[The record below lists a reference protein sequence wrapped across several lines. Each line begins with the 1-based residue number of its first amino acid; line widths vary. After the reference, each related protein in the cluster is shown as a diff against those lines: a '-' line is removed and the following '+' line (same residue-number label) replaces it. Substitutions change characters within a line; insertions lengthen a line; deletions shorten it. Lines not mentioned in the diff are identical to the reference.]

1 MASSHSPQ
9 DENSKIAMSGA
20 VSFRGPDDMH
30 RDLLRYR
37 FVPDLVS
44 FHAQRTP
51 DALALAS
58 ATESVSY
65 RNLEERANQLANY
78 LQSLGV
84 GPDVLV
90 GVCLERS
97 PSMAMVALAILRAGG
112 AYVPLDPVYPPERLA
127 FMLEDSRVPIL
138 ITREALSQQL
148 PRNGWKVV
156 DIEAQAAEIAKQSAM
171 APELPISGSQLAYV
185 IFTSG
190 SDGHPKGVQITHAAL
205 LNLVQWH
212 LRAFDIAPADRA
224 SQLASVSFDAAVWEL
239 WPYLT
244 AGSSV
249 HFCDETTRLTHESL
263 QEWLLTERISISF
276 VPTTLAERLMTMA
289 WPGSCALRVLL
300 TGADTLHRYPA
311 PGLPFA
317 VVNNYGPTEC
327 TVVATSG
334 EVLPNDHPDRKPTI
348 GRPIDNVQIH
358 ILDDELR
365 PVPTGQVGEVYI
377 GGAGL
382 ARGYRNRPDLDREKF
397 IPSPF
402 NTTPGGRLYRT
413 GDLGRYLA
421 DGQIAFVGRID
432 SQIKIRGYRIEPNE
446 IISVLSQHPG
456 VQASVV
462 VARDDAA
469 GNKQLV
475 GYVVP
480 SNGAQLS
487 YASLVLFA
495 REYLPD
501 YMVPGLFVQL
511 DSLPVNSN
519 GKVDRSSLPTPD
531 ATNIVGDQ
539 GRGRPQTAIEKR
551 IVRILGD
558 LLGIQ
563 GIGTNDNFFFLG
575 GHSLLGTQLI
585 ARLRDAFGVELSLR
599 RVFDSPTAAEL
610 ATEIETLLASETRAS
625 AD

>member
-1 MASSHSPQ
+1 MRGASSIPGLNQRQELPGH
-9 DENSKIAMSGA
+9 
-20 VSFRGPDDMH
+20 
-30 RDLLRYR
+30 R

-44 FHAQRTP
+44 LHAHRTP
-51 DALALAS
+51 EALALAS
-58 ATESVSY
+58 ITELVSY
-65 RNLEERANQLANY
+65 RELDERSNRLANY
-78 LQSLGV
+78 LRSLGV
-84 GPDVLV
+84 GPDVPV

-97 PSMAMVALAILRAGG
+97 PSMAVLALAVLKAGG

-127 FMLEDSRVPIL
+127 FMLEDSQAPIL
-138 ITREALSQQL
+138 MTRQAINQQL

-156 DIEAQAAEIAKQSAM
+156 DIEEQASEIAKHSTA
-171 APELPISGSQLAYV
+171 APELAISGSQLAYV

-205 LNLVQWH
+205 LNLVHWH
-212 LRAFDIAPADRA
+212 LRAFDIVPADRA
-224 SQLASVSFDAAVWEL
+224 SQVASVSFDAAVWEL
-239 WPYLT
+239 WPYLA

-276 VPTTLAERLMTMA
+276 APTTLAERLMTME
-289 WPGSCALRVLL
+289 WPSACALRVLL
-300 TGADTLHRYPA
+300 TGADTLHRYPP

-358 ILDDELR
+358 ILDDDLR
-365 PVPTGQVGEVYI
+365 PLPTGQIGEVYI

-382 ARGYRNRPDLDREKF
+382 ARGYHNRPDLDREKF
-397 IPSPF
+397 IPNPF
-402 NTTPGGRLYRT
+402 SGTSNGRLYRT

-421 DGQIAFVGRID
+421 DGQIVFVGRID

-480 SNGAQLS
+480 AGGTQLS

-501 YMVPGLFVQL
+501 YMVPNLFVQI

-519 GKVDRSSLPTPD
+519 GKVDRASLPIPD
-531 ATNIVGDQ
+531 VTNIIGDQ
-539 GRGRPQTAIEKR
+539 PRGRPQTAIEKR

-558 LLGIQ
+558 LLGIE
-563 GIGTNDNFFFLG
+563 GVGTNDNFFFLG

-610 ATEIETLLASETRAS
+610 AREIETLLASETRAS

>member
-1 MASSHSPQ
+1 
-9 DENSKIAMSGA
+9 MSGA
-20 VSFRGPDDMH
+20 STIPGSNH
-30 RDLLRYR
+30 RQRELPGHR
-37 FVPDLVS
+37 FVPDMVS
-44 FHAQRTP
+44 LHAHRTP
-51 DALALAS
+51 EALALAS
-58 ATESVSY
+58 ATELVSY
-65 RNLEERANQLANY
+65 RELDERSNRLANY
-78 LQSLGV
+78 LRSLGV
-84 GPDVLV
+84 GPDVPV

-97 PSMAMVALAILRAGG
+97 PSMAVLALAVLKSGG

-127 FMLEDSRVPIL
+127 FMLEDSQAPIL
-138 ITREALSQQL
+138 ITRKAINQQL

-156 DIEAQAAEIAKQSAM
+156 DIEEQASEIAKHSTA
-171 APELPISGSQLAYV
+171 APELAISGSQLAYV

-190 SDGHPKGVQITHAAL
+190 SDGHPKGVEVTHAAL
-205 LNLVQWH
+205 LNLVRWH
-212 LRAFDIAPADRA
+212 LRAFDILPADRA

-239 WPYLT
+239 WPYLA

-276 VPTTLAERLMTMA
+276 APTTLAERLMTME
-289 WPGSCALRVLL
+289 WPSACALRVLL

-311 PGLPFA
+311 PGLPYA

-358 ILDDELR
+358 ILDDDLR
-365 PVPTGQVGEVYI
+365 PVPTGQIGEVYI

-382 ARGYRNRPDLDREKF
+382 ARGYRNRPDLDKEKF
-397 IPSPF
+397 IPNPF
-402 NTTPGGRLYRT
+402 SGVSNGRLYRT

-480 SNGAQLS
+480 AGGTQLS

-501 YMVPGLFVQL
+501 YMVPSLFVL
-511 DSLPVNSN
+511 INSLPVNSN
-519 GKVDRSSLPTPD
+519 GKVDRASLPTPD
-531 ATNIVGDQ
+531 PANIIGDQ
-539 GRGRPQTAIEKR
+539 PQGRPQTAIEKR

-558 LLGIQ
+558 LLGIE
-563 GIGTNDNFFFLG
+563 GVGTNDNFFFLG

-610 ATEIETLLASETRAS
+610 AREIETLLASETRAS

>member
-1 MASSHSPQ
+1 
-9 DENSKIAMSGA
+9 MSGA
-20 VSFRGPDDMH
+20 LPFRGANDMH
-30 RDLLRYR
+30 RDLLRHG

-44 FHAQRTP
+44 LHAHRMP
-51 DALALAS
+51 EALALAS
-58 ATESVSY
+58 ATELVSY

-78 LQSLGV
+78 LRTLGV
-84 GPDVLV
+84 GPDVPV

-97 PSMAMVALAILRAGG
+97 PSMAMVALAILKAGG

-127 FMLEDSRVPIL
+127 FMLEDSQVPIL
-138 ITREALSQQL
+138 ITREVLNQQL

-156 DIEAQAAEIAKQSAM
+156 DIEEQASEIAKQSTT
-171 APELPISGSQLAYV
+171 APEQPISGSQLAYV

-212 LRAFDIAPADRA
+212 LRAFDIVPADRA

-239 WPYLT
+239 WPYLV

-249 HFCDETTRLTHESL
+249 HFCDDTTRLTHESL
-263 QEWLLTERISISF
+263 QDWLLTERISISF
-276 VPTTLAERLMTMA
+276 VPTALAERLMTME
-289 WPGSCALRVLL
+289 WPSGCALRVLL

-334 EVLPNDHPDRKPTI
+334 QVLPNDHPDRKPTI

-358 ILDDELR
+358 ILDDDLR
-365 PVPTGQVGEVYI
+365 PVPTGQIGEVYI

-397 IPSPF
+397 IPNPF
-402 NTTPGGRLYRT
+402 SVTSNERLYRT

-421 DGQIAFVGRID
+421 GGQIAFVGRID

-456 VQASVV
+456 VQASMVL
-462 VARDDAA
+462 ARDDAA

-480 SNGAQLS
+480 IRGAQLS

-519 GKVDRSSLPTPD
+519 GKVDRASLPAPD
-531 ATNIVGDQ
+531 PTNIIGDQ

-558 LLGIQ
+558 LLGIE

-610 ATEIETLLASETRAS
+610 AAEIETLLASETRAS

>member
-1 MASSHSPQ
+1 MASSYSQQ
-9 DENSKIAMSGA
+9 DENSNLAMSGA
-20 VSFRGPDDMH
+20 PRSASH
-30 RDLLRYR
+30 RQRELSRYG

-44 FHAQRTP
+44 LHARRTP
-51 DALALAS
+51 EALALAS
-58 ATESVSY
+58 ATELLSY
-65 RNLEERANQLANY
+65 QNLEERANQLARY
-78 LQSLGV
+78 LRSLGV
-84 GPDVLV
+84 GPDVPV

-97 PSMAMVALAILRAGG
+97 PSMAMVALAILKAGG
-112 AYVPLDPVYPPERLA
+112 AYVPLDPLYPPERLA
-127 FMLEDSRVPIL
+127 FMLEDSQVPIL
-138 ITREALSQQL
+138 ITRESLNQQL

-156 DIEAQAAEIAKQSAM
+156 DIEEQASEIAQQSTT
-171 APELPISGSQLAYV
+171 PLEEVISGSQLAYV

-190 SDGHPKGVQITHAAL
+190 SDGHPKGVQVTHAAL
-205 LNLVQWH
+205 LNLVEWH
-212 LRAFDIAPADRA
+212 MRAFDIVAGDRA
-224 SQLASVSFDAAVWEL
+224 SQLASVSFDAAVWEV
-239 WPYLT
+239 WPYL
-244 AGSSV
+244 AVGSSV

-263 QEWLLTERISISF
+263 QEWLLTEGISISF
-276 VPTTLAERLMTMA
+276 VPTTLAERLMTME
-289 WPGSCALRVLL
+289 WPSGCALRVLL

-358 ILDDELR
+358 ILDEELR
-365 PVPTGQVGEVYI
+365 PLPAGQIGEVYI

-397 IPSPF
+397 ISNPF
-402 NTTPGGRLYRT
+402 SSAPNARLYRT
-413 GDLGRYLA
+413 GDLGRYLP

-446 IISVLSQHPG
+446 IISVLTQHPG

-480 SNGAQLS
+480 AEGAQLS

-501 YMVPGLFVQL
+501 YMVPGLFVQI

-519 GKVDRSSLPTPD
+519 GKVDRTSLPAPD
-531 ATNIVGDQ
+531 LANIIGDQ

-558 LLGIQ
+558 LLGIG

-599 RVFDSPTAAEL
+599 SVFDSPTAAEL
-610 ATEIETLLASETRAS
+610 AIEIETLLANETRAS

>member
-1 MASSHSPQ
+1 MASSHSHQ
-9 DENSKIAMSGA
+9 DGSKPRMSGA
-20 VSFRGPDDMH
+20 STFSDSNDRH
-30 RDLLRYR
+30 RDLSRHR

-44 FHAQRTP
+44 LHAQRTP
-51 DALALAS
+51 EALALAS
-58 ATESVSY
+58 ATELISY
-65 RNLEERANQLANY
+65 QNLEERSNQLAHY
-78 LQSLGV
+78 LRSLGV

-97 PSMAMVALAILRAGG
+97 PSMAMVALAILKAGG
-112 AYVPLDPVYPPERLA
+112 AYVPLDPAYPPERLA
-127 FMLEDSRVPIL
+127 FMLEDSEVPIL
-138 ITREALSQQL
+138 ITREALNQQL

-156 DIEAQAAEIAKQSAM
+156 DLEEQTAEISKQSTATPDL
-171 APELPISGSQLAYV
+171 AISGSQLAYV

-212 LRAFDIAPADRA
+212 TRAFDIVPADRA

-239 WPYLT
+239 WPYLAT
-244 AGSSV
+244 GSSV
-249 HFCDETTRLTHESL
+249 HFCDETTRLNHESL
-263 QEWLLTERISISF
+263 QEWLLTEGISISF
-276 VPTTLAERLMTMA
+276 VPTTLAERLMTME
-289 WPGSCALRVLL
+289 WPTSCALRVLL

-334 EVLPNDHPDRKPTI
+334 IVLPNDHPDRKPTI
-348 GRPIDNVQIH
+348 GRPIYNVQIH
-358 ILDDELR
+358 ILDEDLR
-365 PVPTGQVGEVYI
+365 PVPAGQVGEVYI

-397 IPSPF
+397 IPNPF
-402 NTTPGGRLYRT
+402 STTSNGRLYRT
-413 GDLGRYLA
+413 GDLGRYLP

-456 VQASVV
+456 VQANVV

-475 GYVVP
+475 GYIVP
-480 SNGAQLS
+480 TEGEHLS

-501 YMVPGLFVQL
+501 YMVPGLFVL
-511 DSLPVNSN
+511 IDSLPVNAN
-519 GKVDRSSLPTPD
+519 GKVDRASLPAPD
-531 ATNIVGDQ
+531 LMNIVGDQ

-558 LLGIQ
+558 LLGIE

-610 ATEIETLLASETRAS
+610 AMEIETLLANETRAS

>member
-1 MASSHSPQ
+1 MASSPQ
-9 DENSKIAMSGA
+9 DENSKVTMSGA
-20 VSFRGPDDMH
+20 ASVRGSDGMQP
-30 RDLLRYR
+30 DLLRYR

-44 FHAQRTP
+44 LRARRTP
-51 DALALAS
+51 EALALAS
-58 ATESVSY
+58 ATELVSY
-65 RNLEERANQLANY
+65 RSLEERANQLANY
-78 LQSLGV
+78 LRTLGV
-84 GPDVLV
+84 GPDVPV

-97 PSMAMVALAILRAGG
+97 PSMAMAALAILKAGG

-127 FMLEDSRVPIL
+127 FMLEDSQVPIL
-138 ITREALSQQL
+138 ITREALNQQL

-156 DIEAQAAEIAKQSAM
+156 DLEEQGEEIAKQSVA
-171 APELPISGSQLAYV
+171 APEQAISGSQLAYV

-205 LNLVQWH
+205 LNLVEWH
-212 LRAFDIAPADRA
+212 LRAFDIVPADRA

-244 AGSSV
+244 VGSSV

-276 VPTTLAERLMTMA
+276 VPTTLAERLMTME
-289 WPGSCALRVLL
+289 WPSACALRVLL

-311 PGLPFA
+311 AGLPFA

-358 ILDDELR
+358 ILDDDLR
-365 PVPTGQVGEVYI
+365 PVPTGRVGEVYI

-382 ARGYRNRPDLDREKF
+382 ARGYRNRPDLDHEKF
-397 IPSPF
+397 IPNPF
-402 NTTPGGRLYRT
+402 STSSSARLYRT

-475 GYVVP
+475 GYLVP
-480 SNGAQLS
+480 AQGAQLS

-501 YMVPGLFVQL
+501 YMVPGLFVQI

-519 GKVDRSSLPTPD
+519 GKVDRASLPAPD
-531 ATNIVGDQ
+531 STNIIGDQ

-558 LLGIQ
+558 LLGIE

>member
-1 MASSHSPQ
+1 
-9 DENSKIAMSGA
+9 
-20 VSFRGPDDMH
+20 
-30 RDLLRYR
+30 
-37 FVPDLVS
+37 
-44 FHAQRTP
+44 
-51 DALALAS
+51 
-58 ATESVSY
+58 
-65 RNLEERANQLANY
+65 
-78 LQSLGV
+78 
-84 GPDVLV
+84 
-90 GVCLERS
+90 
-97 PSMAMVALAILRAGG
+97 
-112 AYVPLDPVYPPERLA
+112 
-127 FMLEDSRVPIL
+127 
-138 ITREALSQQL
+138 
-148 PRNGWKVV
+148 
-156 DIEAQAAEIAKQSAM
+156 
-171 APELPISGSQLAYV
+171 
-185 IFTSG
+185 
-190 SDGHPKGVQITHAAL
+190 
-205 LNLVQWH
+205 
-212 LRAFDIAPADRA
+212 
-224 SQLASVSFDAAVWEL
+224 
-239 WPYLT
+239 
-244 AGSSV
+244 
-249 HFCDETTRLTHESL
+249 
-263 QEWLLTERISISF
+263 
-276 VPTTLAERLMTMA
+276 
-289 WPGSCALRVLL
+289 
-300 TGADTLHRYPA
+300 LHRYPA

-365 PVPTGQVGEVYI
+365 PVPAGQIGEVYI

-382 ARGYRNRPDLDREKF
+382 ARGYRNRPDLDGEKF
-397 IPSPF
+397 IPNPF
-402 NTTPGGRLYRT
+402 NRAANERLYRT
-413 GDLGRYLA
+413 GDLGRYLG

-446 IISVLSQHPG
+446 IISVLNQHPG

-475 GYVVP
+475 AYVVP
-480 SNGAQLS
+480 TRGAQLS

-495 REYLPD
+495 REYLPG
-501 YMVPGLFVQL
+501 YMVPGLFVQI

-519 GKVDRSSLPTPD
+519 GKVDRASLPAPD
-531 ATNIVGDQ
+531 PTNIIGDQ

-558 LLGIQ
+558 LLGIE

-610 ATEIETLLASETRAS
+610 AREIETLLASETRAS

>member
-1 MASSHSPQ
+1 
-9 DENSKIAMSGA
+9 MSGTS
-20 VSFRGPDDMH
+20 SFSGSNDRR
-30 RDLLRYR
+30 RDLLRHG
-37 FVPDLVS
+37 FVPDMVS
-44 FHAQRTP
+44 LHARTTP
-51 DALALAS
+51 EALALAS
-58 ATESVSY
+58 ATELISY
-65 RNLEERANQLANY
+65 RTLEERANQLAHY
-78 LQSLGV
+78 LRSLGV
-84 GPDVLV
+84 GRDVPV

-97 PSMAMVALAILRAGG
+97 PSLAMVALAILKAGG

-127 FMLEDSRVPIL
+127 FMLEDSQTPIL
-138 ITREALSQQL
+138 ITRAALNQQL

-156 DIEAQAAEIAKQSAM
+156 DLEEQASTIASQSKA
-171 APELPISGSQLAYV
+171 APDEVISGSQLAYV

-190 SDGHPKGVQITHAAL
+190 SDGHPKGVQVPHSAL
-205 LNLVQWH
+205 LNLVEWH
-212 LRAFDIAPADRA
+212 TRAFDIVPADRA
-224 SQLASVSFDAAVWEL
+224 SQLASVSFDAAAWEL
-239 WPYLT
+239 WPYLVT
-244 AGSSV
+244 GGSV
-249 HFCDETTRLTHESL
+249 HFCDETTRLNHESL
-263 QEWLLTERISISF
+263 QEWLLAEQISISF
-276 VPTTLAERLMTMA
+276 VPTTLAERLMTME
-289 WPGSCALRVLL
+289 WPSGCELRVLL

-358 ILDDELR
+358 ILDEELR
-365 PVPTGQVGEVYI
+365 PLPDGQIGEVYI

-382 ARGYRNRPDLDREKF
+382 ARGYLNRPDLDREKF
-397 IPSPF
+397 VPNPF
-402 NTTPGGRLYRT
+402 SATPNARLYRT

-421 DGQIAFVGRID
+421 DGQIAFVGRLD

-475 GYVVP
+475 GYVVATE
-480 SNGAQLS
+480 GAQLS

-501 YMVPGLFVQL
+501 YMVPGLFVQIE
-511 DSLPVNSN
+511 SLPVNSN

-531 ATNIVGDQ
+531 LANIIGDQ
-539 GRGRPQTAIEKR
+539 RRGRPQTAIEKR

-558 LLGIQ
+558 LLGIE
-563 GIGTNDNFFFLG
+563 GVGTNDNFFFLG

-599 RVFDSPTAAEL
+599 RVFDSPTAGEL
-610 ATEIETLLASETRAS
+610 AIEIETLLAKETRAS

>member
-1 MASSHSPQ
+1 MASSPQ
-9 DENSKIAMSGA
+9 DENSKVTMSGA
-20 VSFRGPDDMH
+20 ASVRGSDGMQP
-30 RDLLRYR
+30 DLLRYR

-44 FHAQRTP
+44 LRARRTP
-51 DALALAS
+51 EALALAS
-58 ATESVSY
+58 ATELVSY
-65 RNLEERANQLANY
+65 RSLEERANQLANY
-78 LQSLGV
+78 LRTLGV
-84 GPDVLV
+84 GPDVPV

-97 PSMAMVALAILRAGG
+97 PSMAMAALAILKAGG

-127 FMLEDSRVPIL
+127 FMLEDSQVPIL
-138 ITREALSQQL
+138 ITREALNQQL

-156 DIEAQAAEIAKQSAM
+156 DLEEQGEEIAKQSVA
-171 APELPISGSQLAYV
+171 APEQAISGSQLAYV

-205 LNLVQWH
+205 LNLVEWH
-212 LRAFDIAPADRA
+212 LRAFDIVPADRA

-244 AGSSV
+244 VGSSV

-276 VPTTLAERLMTMA
+276 VPTTLAERLMTME
-289 WPGSCALRVLL
+289 WPSACALRVLL

-311 PGLPFA
+311 AGLPFA

-358 ILDDELR
+358 ILDDDLR
-365 PVPTGQVGEVYI
+365 PVPTGRVGEVYI

-382 ARGYRNRPDLDREKF
+382 ARGYRNRPDLDHEKF
-397 IPSPF
+397 IPNPF
-402 NTTPGGRLYRT
+402 STSSSARLYRT

-475 GYVVP
+475 GYLVP
-480 SNGAQLS
+480 AEGAQLS

-501 YMVPGLFVQL
+501 YMVPGLFVQI

-519 GKVDRSSLPTPD
+519 GKVDRASLPAPD
-531 ATNIVGDQ
+531 PTNIIGDQ

-558 LLGIQ
+558 LLGIE

>member
-1 MASSHSPQ
+1 
-9 DENSKIAMSGA
+9 
-20 VSFRGPDDMH
+20 
-30 RDLLRYR
+30 
-37 FVPDLVS
+37 
-44 FHAQRTP
+44 
-51 DALALAS
+51 
-58 ATESVSY
+58 
-65 RNLEERANQLANY
+65 
-78 LQSLGV
+78 
-84 GPDVLV
+84 
-90 GVCLERS
+90 
-97 PSMAMVALAILRAGG
+97 
-112 AYVPLDPVYPPERLA
+112 
-127 FMLEDSRVPIL
+127 
-138 ITREALSQQL
+138 
-148 PRNGWKVV
+148 
-156 DIEAQAAEIAKQSAM
+156 
-171 APELPISGSQLAYV
+171 
-185 IFTSG
+185 
-190 SDGHPKGVQITHAAL
+190 
-205 LNLVQWH
+205 
-212 LRAFDIAPADRA
+212 
-224 SQLASVSFDAAVWEL
+224 
-239 WPYLT
+239 
-244 AGSSV
+244 
-249 HFCDETTRLTHESL
+249 
-263 QEWLLTERISISF
+263 
-276 VPTTLAERLMTMA
+276 MTME
-289 WPGSCALRVLL
+289 WPSGCALRVLL

-311 PGLPFA
+311 SGLPFS
-317 VVNNYGPTEC
+317 VINNYGPTEC

-334 EVLPNDHPDRKPTI
+334 EILPNDHPDRKPTI

-358 ILDDELR
+358 ILDEELH

-397 IPSPF
+397 IPNPF
-402 NTTPGGRLYRT
+402 STTSNGRLYRT
-413 GDLGRYLA
+413 GDLGRFLA

-475 GYVVP
+475 GYIVP
-480 SNGAQLS
+480 ARGAQLS

-519 GKVDRSSLPTPD
+519 GKVDRASLPTPD
-531 ATNIVGDQ
+531 PTNIIGDQ

-558 LLGIQ
+558 LLGIE

>member
-1 MASSHSPQ
+1 MASSYSQQ
-9 DENSKIAMSGA
+9 DPDSNLKMSGA
-20 VSFRGPDDMH
+20 SSVSGSHGRH
-30 RDLLRYR
+30 QDLQQYK

-44 FHAQRTP
+44 LHAQKTP

-58 ATESVSY
+58 ATELVSY
-65 RNLEERANQLANY
+65 RQLEERANQLAHY
-78 LQSLGV
+78 LRSRGV
-84 GPDVLV
+84 GPDLPV

-97 PSMAMVALAILRAGG
+97 PSMAVVALAILKAGG
-112 AYVPLDPVYPPERLA
+112 AYVPLDPVNPPERLA
-127 FMLEDSRVPIL
+127 FMLEDSAAPIL
-138 ITREALSQQL
+138 ITREGLSQQL
-148 PRNGWKVV
+148 PRNGWKVI
-156 DIEAQAAEIAKQSAM
+156 DLAEQSPEIAKHATTP
-171 APELPISGSQLAYV
+171 PEQAISGSQLAYV

-190 SDGHPKGVQITHAAL
+190 TDGHPKGVQITHAAL

-212 LRAFDIAPADRA
+212 RRAFDIHPADRA
-224 SQLASVSFDAAVWEL
+224 SQLASVSFDAAVWEV
-239 WPYLT
+239 WPYLAT
-244 AGSSV
+244 GSSV

-263 QEWLLTERISISF
+263 QEWLLTERVSISF
-276 VPTTLAERLMTMA
+276 VPTTLAEQLMTMD
-289 WPGSCALRVLL
+289 WPDGCALRVLL

-311 PGLPFA
+311 AGLPFA

-365 PVPTGQVGEVYI
+365 PVPAGQVGEVYI

-382 ARGYRNRPDLDREKF
+382 ARGYLNRPDLDREKF

-402 NTTPGGRLYRT
+402 STNNGRLYRT

-475 GYVVP
+475 GYIVP
-480 SNGAQLS
+480 TRGTQLS

-501 YMVPGLFVQL
+501 YMVPGLFVQI

-519 GKVDRSSLPTPD
+519 GKVDRTNLPEPEPG
-531 ATNIVGDQ
+531 NIIGDQ
-539 GRGRPQTAIEKR
+539 RRGHPQTAIEKR

-558 LLGIQ
+558 LLGIE
-563 GIGTNDNFFFLG
+563 GIGTHDNFFFLG

-610 ATEIETLLASETRAS
+610 AAEIESLLANETRAS

>member
-9 DENSKIAMSGA
+9 DEASKIAMSGA
-20 VSFRGPDDMH
+20 PSFRGANDMH
-30 RDLLRYR
+30 RDLLHYR

-44 FHAQRTP
+44 LHARRTP
-51 DALALAS
+51 EALALAS
-58 ATESVSY
+58 AAESISY

-84 GPDVLV
+84 GPDVPV

-97 PSMAMVALAILRAGG
+97 PSMAMVALAILKAGG
-112 AYVPLDPVYPPERLA
+112 AYVPLDPGYPPERLA

-138 ITREALSQQL
+138 ITREALNQQL

-156 DIEAQAAEIAKQSAM
+156 DIEEQASEIAKQSA
-171 APELPISGSQLAYV
+171 ATPEGVISGAQLAYV

-249 HFCDETTRLTHESL
+249 HFCDETTRLNHESL

-276 VPTTLAERLMTMA
+276 VPTALAERLMTME
-289 WPGSCALRVLL
+289 WPSGCALRVLL

-311 PGLPFA
+311 TGLPFS
-317 VVNNYGPTEC
+317 VFNNYGPTEC

-334 EVLPNDHPDRKPTI
+334 EVLPNHHPDRKPTI

-365 PVPTGQVGEVYI
+365 PVPAGQIGEVYI

-397 IPSPF
+397 IPNPF
-402 NTTPGGRLYRT
+402 NLASNERLYRT

-475 GYVVP
+475 AYVVP
-480 SNGAQLS
+480 TRGAQLS

-495 REYLPD
+495 REYLPG
-501 YMVPGLFVQL
+501 YMVPGLFVQI

-519 GKVDRSSLPTPD
+519 GKVDRASLPAPD
-531 ATNIVGDQ
+531 PTNIIGDQ

-558 LLGIQ
+558 LLGIE